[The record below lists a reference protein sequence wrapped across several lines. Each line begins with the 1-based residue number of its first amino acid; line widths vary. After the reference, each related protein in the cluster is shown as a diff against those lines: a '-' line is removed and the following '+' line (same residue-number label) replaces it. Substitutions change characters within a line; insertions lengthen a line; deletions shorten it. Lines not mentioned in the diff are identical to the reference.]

1 MATATLDDPLGIETK
16 ADPLGIERRDDPLGI
31 EHPNSPQLSQ
41 WNPTIGERLKMG
53 LSELEQKQP
62 LKSIEQIPGVA
73 RSLGHSVVEF
83 AKASFGKNP
92 EHPLPPSP
100 LSSIE
105 VPSGK
110 ELTRDTGLSPTI
122 TETASAIDKTVVGI
136 ASFVTS
142 LQGAEQMAAY
152 GVPVLKLPVAV
163 KWISDMVE
171 GGYLSL
177 KDSVDAF
184 KKGDTQRL
192 RNDIIGA
199 TANFEGSIGVGGG
212 EHANL
217 KNYFKKLDKL
227 ETVAP
232 PASREAPA
240 PATAR
245 DAVAALEKVSPIL
258 TGASLFPLPKGAKPE
273 DVKLPLA
280 PATEQ
285 AVKATLAEPVP
296 AKVELK
302 AETPKPKI
310 EETPVESPQPL
321 VESKNVPEAATPT
334 EATAP
339 AQEGVKT
346 GQMTKAESDELLALR
361 KKDLSEDG
369 LAKDEEQRMY
379 ELSRKEAQSKRAA
392 QTSKLAALLKEQ
404 GIEIP
409 DSFLHP
415 SDGVENHIHSWTYDH
430 RNGMIQIRVERH
442 TDASMSGRL
451 ITVKAGDVL
460 TDGMND
466 SKVGTTRYR
475 EANPDSALRAGEK
488 PQTPPGAN
496 PGTSKLSPAVRQST
510 PQSLGGK
517 DTTPQ
522 PATQVPRFGK
532 VDVKTSGSVSR
543 IRYFDKDG
551 NEVGYG
557 QLDGDVINYVS
568 VDPKYQRQGYGSEI
582 VKDLKQRGGKIG
594 VAGTP
599 EGTALMRSKKV
610 GANEYEPNK
619 FNFEKPNPPP
629 SPPSPSE
636 VKPEGKIQWLKTPSV
651 SPGGKPHFW
660 NAYSGEAGKG
670 MPVAR
675 VVWNRSTGRWDVSDP
690 NQIDANGRSKTLATF
705 DKEGDAKSFVEK
717 SPTPK
722 AEPPAIEPVAAKP
735 AQVETAKA
743 ETPPE
748 MSGPGS
754 PSGAQGPDTGPG
766 WMESDTS
773 DESVTGLADRVR
785 KLRENAGKTEPTEP
799 GAGIA
804 PEASVQRGRELL
816 RKGADPEKVMA
827 NFESSK
833 RASSD
838 DFATVRAHQ
847 ESLARITNRVE
858 EKFGTDSPEY
868 RAAYKTESDWA
879 GRTKAMQTE
888 WAKAGHAQQGEVD
901 IDTGTFTGLRRAYRD
916 STGKDLPANK
926 TEAAK
931 KIAAKVSDA
940 EKAVEPAKVNL
951 QNAIDNFDERGVP
964 IYSDYVLKLAE
975 KIVSKLDAR
984 ADASRKALREMAA
997 SFHSGV
1003 DPTVLGH
1010 LANIGASHIAHFGLD
1025 FVRWSDA
1032 MIRDVGPKVKPYLK
1046 DIFERSQKLVDSEG
1060 DKHGPNADAIK
1071 SAVKK
1076 TKPQIV
1082 VDAEKKAL
1090 ESANDVVRKSAADLA
1105 DAETKAR
1112 VTEQKL
1118 KTASDKVQQKA
1129 AQKALESAQKTVR
1142 QAAARAA
1149 DAEIEA
1155 RIAKAKLNADEW
1167 SKSLEAQRLE
1177 FRKYESGKPMTPM
1190 QVKTLWQRAKTEYI
1204 DKGETEMASIVHKL
1218 ATDLGIPADDVLRG
1232 LNQKRSIRRVAD
1244 DVWQKQRQT
1253 RILKQSAKRWIE
1265 HSEETMFQKA
1275 LPAAVKIAFSA
1286 KTGFHGTVAIGTH
1299 AALEALNHPVITA
1312 ENFGKM
1318 YKLVASPDY
1327 YKMQQFELAHRPN
1340 YTIAQRNGL
1349 VNDMSKMED
1358 FNDPELTQGFP
1369 KFAEFVK
1376 KQLSRVGLGRLQGMG
1391 TRGYSV
1397 LKILRQD
1404 LFDNEWN
1411 KLAESEK
1418 SDSMAGAISDSV
1430 NHMTGVVKAGSHPAA
1445 NVMLFA
1451 PKLALSRLSVMVG
1464 DPLRAVSSLTKMD
1477 NMTPAE
1483 KWFAVNQLKEKAKIF
1498 AVGTG
1503 LLLANQQLNDLL
1515 GDKKKLNGVPTALGG
1530 GGWNPMESDFMKFR
1544 VAGMNFAWGSSFLT
1558 MSRLPLRLYQIGK
1571 GDGGKTKYLIYP
1583 DESMYKTVGSYLRT
1597 QESPFLS
1604 PLVSLATKAD
1614 FSGRP
1619 LPQIPG
1625 YGKPPPVPKRLAAQ
1639 GVKPYTWKE
1648 FGIETFLPIPFE
1660 EGAKEV
1666 FHYMGAKPGQE
1677 KPLIDSFMTTLIM
1690 AATGGRLTEDWNKDA
1705 NLTKTKK

>member
-1 MATATLDDPLGIETK
+1 
-16 ADPLGIERRDDPLGI
+16 
-31 EHPNSPQLSQ
+31 
-41 WNPTIGERLKMG
+41 
-53 LSELEQKQP
+53 
-62 LKSIEQIPGVA
+62 
-73 RSLGHSVVEF
+73 
-83 AKASFGKNP
+83 
-92 EHPLPPSP
+92 
-100 LSSIE
+100 
-105 VPSGK
+105 
-110 ELTRDTGLSPTI
+110 
-122 TETASAIDKTVVGI
+122 
-136 ASFVTS
+136 
-142 LQGAEQMAAY
+142 
-152 GVPVLKLPVAV
+152 
-163 KWISDMVE
+163 
-171 GGYLSL
+171 
-177 KDSVDAF
+177 
-184 KKGDTQRL
+184 
-192 RNDIIGA
+192 
-199 TANFEGSIGVGGG
+199 
-212 EHANL
+212 
-217 KNYFKKLDKL
+217 
-227 ETVAP
+227 
-232 PASREAPA
+232 
-240 PATAR
+240 
-245 DAVAALEKVSPIL
+245 
-258 TGASLFPLPKGAKPE
+258 
-273 DVKLPLA
+273 
-280 PATEQ
+280 
-285 AVKATLAEPVP
+285 
-296 AKVELK
+296 
-302 AETPKPKI
+302 
-310 EETPVESPQPL
+310 
-321 VESKNVPEAATPT
+321 
-334 EATAP
+334 
-339 AQEGVKT
+339 
-346 GQMTKAESDELLALR
+346 
-361 KKDLSEDG
+361 
-369 LAKDEEQRMY
+369 
-379 ELSRKEAQSKRAA
+379 
-392 QTSKLAALLKEQ
+392 
-404 GIEIP
+404 
-409 DSFLHP
+409 
-415 SDGVENHIHSWTYDH
+415 
-430 RNGMIQIRVERH
+430 
-442 TDASMSGRL
+442 
-451 ITVKAGDVL
+451 
-460 TDGMND
+460 
-466 SKVGTTRYR
+466 
-475 EANPDSALRAGEK
+475 
-488 PQTPPGAN
+488 
-496 PGTSKLSPAVRQST
+496 
-510 PQSLGGK
+510 
-517 DTTPQ
+517 
-522 PATQVPRFGK
+522 
-532 VDVKTSGSVSR
+532 
-543 IRYFDKDG
+543 
-551 NEVGYG
+551 
-557 QLDGDVINYVS
+557 
-568 VDPKYQRQGYGSEI
+568 
-582 VKDLKQRGGKIG
+582 
-594 VAGTP
+594 
-599 EGTALMRSKKV
+599 
-610 GANEYEPNK
+610 
-619 FNFEKPNPPP
+619 
-629 SPPSPSE
+629 
-636 VKPEGKIQWLKTPSV
+636 
-651 SPGGKPHFW
+651 
-660 NAYSGEAGKG
+660 
-670 MPVAR
+670 
-675 VVWNRSTGRWDVSDP
+675 
-690 NQIDANGRSKTLATF
+690 
-705 DKEGDAKSFVEK
+705 
-717 SPTPK
+717 
-722 AEPPAIEPVAAKP
+722 
-735 AQVETAKA
+735 
-743 ETPPE
+743 

-1082 VDAEKKAL
+1082 VDAEKKALESANDVVRKSAADLADAETKARVTEQKLKTASDKVQQKAAQKAL

>member
-1 MATATLDDPLGIETK
+1 
-16 ADPLGIERRDDPLGI
+16 
-31 EHPNSPQLSQ
+31 
-41 WNPTIGERLKMG
+41 
-53 LSELEQKQP
+53 
-62 LKSIEQIPGVA
+62 
-73 RSLGHSVVEF
+73 
-83 AKASFGKNP
+83 
-92 EHPLPPSP
+92 
-100 LSSIE
+100 
-105 VPSGK
+105 
-110 ELTRDTGLSPTI
+110 
-122 TETASAIDKTVVGI
+122 
-136 ASFVTS
+136 
-142 LQGAEQMAAY
+142 
-152 GVPVLKLPVAV
+152 
-163 KWISDMVE
+163 
-171 GGYLSL
+171 
-177 KDSVDAF
+177 
-184 KKGDTQRL
+184 
-192 RNDIIGA
+192 
-199 TANFEGSIGVGGG
+199 
-212 EHANL
+212 
-217 KNYFKKLDKL
+217 
-227 ETVAP
+227 
-232 PASREAPA
+232 
-240 PATAR
+240 
-245 DAVAALEKVSPIL
+245 
-258 TGASLFPLPKGAKPE
+258 
-273 DVKLPLA
+273 
-280 PATEQ
+280 
-285 AVKATLAEPVP
+285 
-296 AKVELK
+296 
-302 AETPKPKI
+302 
-310 EETPVESPQPL
+310 
-321 VESKNVPEAATPT
+321 
-334 EATAP
+334 
-339 AQEGVKT
+339 
-346 GQMTKAESDELLALR
+346 
-361 KKDLSEDG
+361 
-369 LAKDEEQRMY
+369 
-379 ELSRKEAQSKRAA
+379 
-392 QTSKLAALLKEQ
+392 
-404 GIEIP
+404 
-409 DSFLHP
+409 
-415 SDGVENHIHSWTYDH
+415 
-430 RNGMIQIRVERH
+430 
-442 TDASMSGRL
+442 
-451 ITVKAGDVL
+451 
-460 TDGMND
+460 
-466 SKVGTTRYR
+466 
-475 EANPDSALRAGEK
+475 
-488 PQTPPGAN
+488 
-496 PGTSKLSPAVRQST
+496 
-510 PQSLGGK
+510 
-517 DTTPQ
+517 
-522 PATQVPRFGK
+522 
-532 VDVKTSGSVSR
+532 
-543 IRYFDKDG
+543 
-551 NEVGYG
+551 
-557 QLDGDVINYVS
+557 
-568 VDPKYQRQGYGSEI
+568 
-582 VKDLKQRGGKIG
+582 
-594 VAGTP
+594 
-599 EGTALMRSKKV
+599 
-610 GANEYEPNK
+610 
-619 FNFEKPNPPP
+619 
-629 SPPSPSE
+629 
-636 VKPEGKIQWLKTPSV
+636 
-651 SPGGKPHFW
+651 
-660 NAYSGEAGKG
+660 
-670 MPVAR
+670 
-675 VVWNRSTGRWDVSDP
+675 
-690 NQIDANGRSKTLATF
+690 
-705 DKEGDAKSFVEK
+705 
-717 SPTPK
+717 
-722 AEPPAIEPVAAKP
+722 
-735 AQVETAKA
+735 
-743 ETPPE
+743 